1 MFLLLF
7 LFISLLILVYI
18 AKLRITHVCVR
29 TYKQRGIGNA
39 LADCSIDFAE
49 SRGECIGWRQGEDD
63 ISNDISNEYYC

>member
-18 AKLRITHVCVR
+18 AKLRIAHVCVR
-29 TYKQRGIGNA
+29 TYKQIGIRNA

-49 SRGECIGWRQGEDD
+49 SRGECIGLRQGEDS
-63 ISNDISNEYYC
+63 ISNGISNEYYC